1 MLHLGIDIGTT
12 KVSAA
17 IAAEDMSFH
26 AAAAANHYAAV
37 PREEGFFEQDFDKI
51 ADAVRK
57 VLDALPQDALGSVVS
72 VGISTQ
78 MHTVLRGR
86 SNGTTSTCV
95 TWQDRRAEPI
105 IAELRRASGRDLFP
119 GYGAVT
125 LAWYARRGELD
136 GWDWAA
142 TPGDELARRLTGANR
157 VEAMDPSLAAAWGIY
172 DPVRHNWDYNAA
184 EALGI
189 PRRFLPRIAPSDTE
203 AGRTSGLFAAI
214 PKGIPV
220 SLAIGD
226 NQASVLGSGGNPDTD
241 LFATVGTGSQLSAV
255 MPEDEA
261 RLIPTAPGLD
271 FRPFPGRRTLVAV
284 PPLSGGKAWSLLA
297 DAVSG
302 ILAAFG
308 AAPPKDCNLLDF
320 LSDLAERAAPDA
332 GGLRI
337 VPDFFGTRVHPGEFG
352 SITGIMATNFT
363 LPNVARAMANG
374 IVENLFAPMP
384 ESVIKSRRRIVGSG
398 NGLAKCA
405 AVRRALQEHCG
416 LPLVMPQVREEAA
429 TGAALFAGIGLA
441 PVRNTEAVFS

>member
-26 AAAAANHYAAV
+26 ATAASDHNAAV
-37 PREEGFFEQDFDKI
+37 PREEGFFEQDFGKI
-51 ADAVRK
+51 EKAVREA
-57 VLDALPQDALGSVVS
+57 LDALPQDALGSVVS

-78 MHTVLRGR
+78 MHTVLLGR
-86 SNGTTSTCV
+86 TDGTVSNCV
-95 TWQDRRAEPI
+95 TWQDRRAESI

-125 LAWYARRGELD
+125 LAWYVRRDELD
-136 GWDWAA
+136 DWDWAA

-157 VEAMDPSLAAAWGIY
+157 VSAMDPSLAASWGIY
-172 DPVRHNWDYNAA
+172 DSVRHDWDYNAA
-184 EALGI
+184 DALGI
-189 PRRFLPRIAPSDTE
+189 PRRFLPRIAPSGTE
-203 AGRTSGLFAAI
+203 AGRTSSHFSAI
-214 PKGIPV
+214 PKDIPV
-220 SLAIGD
+220 YIAIGD

-255 MPEDEA
+255 MPEDDA
-261 RLIPTAPGLD
+261 RLIPAAPGLD
-271 FRPFPGRRTLVAV
+271 FRPFPGGRMLVAV

-302 ILAAFG
+302 ILVAFG
-308 AAPPKDCNLLDF
+308 AEPPKGCNLLDF
-320 LSDLAERAAPDA
+320 LSDLAEKAAPDA

-337 VPDFFGTRVHPGEFG
+337 LPDFFGTRVHPGEFG
-352 SITGIMATNFT
+352 SITGITATNFT

-384 ESVIKSRRRIVGSG
+384 ESVIRSRCRIVGSG

-405 AVRRALQEHCG
+405 AVRRALQERCK

-429 TGAALFAGIGLA
+429 TGAALFTA
-441 PVRNTEAVFS
+441 R

>member
-1 MLHLGIDIGTT
+1 MKLRLGIDIGTT

-26 AAAAANHYAAV
+26 AAAAADHHAAV
-37 PREEGFFEQDFDKI
+37 PRGQGFFEQDFGRI
-51 ADAVRK
+51 EAAIRE
-57 VLDALPQDALGSVVS
+57 VLRALPPDALRTVGS

-78 MHTVLRGR
+78 MHTLLLGR
-86 SNGTTSTCV
+86 ADGTVSYCV

-105 IAELRRASGRDLFP
+105 LQELRRASGRDLFP

-157 VEAMDPSLAAAWGIY
+157 VEAMDPSLAAAWGVY
-172 DPVRHNWDYNAA
+172 DSVRHDWDLRAA

-189 PRRFLPRIAPSDTE
+189 PPRFLPRIAPCGTTVGLTTDTF
-203 AGRTSGLFAAI
+203 GGI
-214 PKGIPV
+214 PSGIPV
-220 SLAIGD
+220 LPAIGD
-226 NQASVLGSGGNPDTD
+226 NQASVIGSGGDPDTD

-261 RLIPTAPGLD
+261 RLIPPAPGLD
-271 FRPFPGRRTLVAV
+271 FRPFPGGRTLVAV

-302 ILAAFG
+302 ILASFG
-308 AAPPKDCNLLDF
+308 AAPPQGCNILDL
-320 LSDLAERAAPDA
+320 LSDLADKAPPDA
-332 GGLRI
+332 DGLRI
-337 VPDFFGTRVHPGEFG
+337 VPDFFGTRVRPGEFG
-352 SITGIMATNFT
+352 SITGITATNFT
-363 LPNVARAMANG
+363 LQNVARAMANG

-384 ESVIKSRRRIVGSG
+384 ESVIRSRKRIVGSG
-398 NGLAKCA
+398 NGLAKCG
-405 AVRRALQEHCG
+405 AVRRALQERCC
-416 LPLVMPQVREEAA
+416 LPLIMPQVREEAA
-429 TGAALFAGIGLA
+429 TGAALLTKSL
-441 PVRNTEAVFS
+441 NC

>member
-26 AAAAANHYAAV
+26 AAAAADHNAAV
-37 PREEGFFEQDFDKI
+37 PREEGFFEQDFEKI
-51 ADAVRK
+51 EDAVRK
-57 VLDALPQDALGSVVS
+57 VLAALPQDALSTVVS

-78 MHTVLRGR
+78 MHTVLLGR
-86 SNGTTSTCV
+86 SDGAISDCV
-95 TWQDRRAEPI
+95 TWQDRRTESI
-105 IAELRRASGRDLFP
+105 VAELRRVSGRDLFP
-119 GYGAVT
+119 GYGAAT

-136 GWDWAA
+136 GWDRAI
-142 TPGDELARRLTGANR
+142 TPGDELSRRLTGASR

-172 DPVRHNWDYNAA
+172 DSVRHDWDSHAA

-189 PRRFLPRIAPSDTE
+189 PKRFLPRIAPSGTE
-203 AGRTSGLFAAI
+203 AGRTSGHFEAI
-214 PKGIPV
+214 PRGIPV
-220 SLAIGD
+220 FLAIGD
-226 NQASVLGSGGNPDTD
+226 NQASVLGSGGDPDTD

-261 RLIPTAPGLD
+261 RRIPAAPGLD
-271 FRPFPGRRTLVAV
+271 FRPFPGGRMLVAV

-308 AAPPKDCNLLDF
+308 AEPPKGCNLLDF
-320 LSDLAERAAPDA
+320 LSDLAEKAAPDA

-337 VPDFFGTRVHPGEFG
+337 APDFFGTRVHPGEFG
-352 SITGIMATNFT
+352 SITGITATNFT
-363 LPNVARAMANG
+363 LANVARAMANG

-384 ESVIKSRRRIVGSG
+384 EYVIHSRSRIVGSG

-405 AVRRALQEHCG
+405 AVRRALEERCK

-429 TGAALFAGIGLA
+429 TGAALFASM
-441 PVRNTEAVFS
+441 RE

>member
-26 AAAAANHYAAV
+26 AAAAADHHAAV
-37 PREEGFFEQDFDKI
+37 TREKGFFEQDFGKI
-51 ADAVRK
+51 ENAVRK

-78 MHTVLRGR
+78 MHTVLLGR
-86 SNGTTSTCV
+86 SDGTVSNCV

-105 IAELRRASGRDLFP
+105 LADLRRASGRNLFP
-119 GYGAVT
+119 GYGAIT

-136 GWDWAA
+136 RWDWAA
-142 TPGDELARRLTGANR
+142 TPGDELARRLTGASR
-157 VEAMDPSLAAAWGIY
+157 AEAMDPSLAAAWGIY
-172 DPVRHNWDYNAA
+172 DSVRHDWDSRAA
-184 EALGI
+184 KVLDI
-189 PRRFLPRIAPSDTE
+189 PARFLPRIATCGTV
-203 AGRTSGLFAAI
+203 AGLTTGHFGGI
-214 PKGIPV
+214 PDGIPV
-220 SLAIGD
+220 LPAIGD
-226 NQASVLGSGGNPDTD
+226 NQASVIGSGGNPDTD

-261 RLIPTAPGLD
+261 RLIPPAPGLD
-271 FRPFPGRRTLVAV
+271 FRPFPGGRTLVAV

-302 ILAAFG
+302 LLAAFG
-308 AAPPKDCNLLDF
+308 AAPQGCNLLDF
-320 LSDLAERAAPDA
+320 LSDLADKAPSDA
-332 GGLRI
+332 DGLRI

-352 SITGIMATNFT
+352 SITGITATNFT
-363 LPNVARAMANG
+363 LQNVARAMANG

-384 ESVIKSRRRIVGSG
+384 ASVIRSRKRIIGSG
-398 NGLAKCA
+398 NGLAKCG
-405 AVRRALQEHCG
+405 AVRHALQERCD

-429 TGAALFAGIGLA
+429 TGAALFAGSAICRL
-441 PVRNTEAVFS
+441 R

>member
-26 AAAAANHYAAV
+26 AAAAADHHAAV
-37 PREEGFFEQDFDKI
+37 PREEGFFEQEFGKI
-51 ADAVRK
+51 EDAVRK
-57 VLDALPQDALGSVVS
+57 VLGDLPPDALSSVAS

-78 MHTVLRGR
+78 MHTVLLGR
-86 SNGTTSTCV
+86 SDGTVSNCV

-105 IAELRRASGRDLFP
+105 LADLRRASGRDLFP

-142 TPGDELARRLTGANR
+142 TPGDELARRLTGASHTE
-157 VEAMDPSLAAAWGIY
+157 VMDPSLAAAWGIY
-172 DPVRHNWDYNAA
+172 DSVRHDWDSHAA

-189 PRRFLPRIAPSDTE
+189 PARFLPRIAPSNTI
-203 AGRTSGLFAAI
+203 AGLTTGHFGGI
-214 PKGIPV
+214 PDGIPV
-220 SLAIGD
+220 LPAIGD
-226 NQASVLGSGGNPDTD
+226 NQASVIGSGGNPDTD

-261 RLIPTAPGLD
+261 RLIPPAPGLD
-271 FRPFPGRRTLVAV
+271 FRPFPGGRMLVAV

-302 ILAAFG
+302 LLAAFG
-308 AAPPKDCNLLDF
+308 AAPPQGCNLLDF
-320 LSDLAERAAPDA
+320 LSDLADKAPSDA

-352 SITGIMATNFT
+352 SITGITATNFT
-363 LPNVARAMANG
+363 LKNVARAMANG

-384 ESVIKSRRRIVGSG
+384 ASVIRARKRIVGSG
-398 NGLAKCA
+398 NGLAKCG
-405 AVRRALQEHCG
+405 AVRHALQERCG

-429 TGAALFAGIGLA
+429 TGAALFAGSATCRLC
-441 PVRNTEAVFS
+441 